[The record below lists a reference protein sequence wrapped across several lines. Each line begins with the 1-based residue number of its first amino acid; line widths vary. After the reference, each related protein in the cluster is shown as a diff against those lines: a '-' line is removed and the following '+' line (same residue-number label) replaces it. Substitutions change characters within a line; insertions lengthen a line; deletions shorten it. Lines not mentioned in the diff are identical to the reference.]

1 MHRHFCFINHNFAVN
16 RGRIQSNMKFIYS
29 LILIFLAASFS
40 AQQRGEN
47 SLNKSASLNLISA
60 DSLSQSDTTK
70 SKKKYDVDAVVYS
83 SASDSLIFEIPKK
96 KMYLYGSGALKYKTT
111 ELKSGQIFVDYKTNQ
126 LDAFGIKDTADTAK
140 VKLKEAP
147 RLIEGV
153 DTYEGEF
160 IKYNFKTQRGYI
172 SLAKN
177 KNKGQNYTGEDVNKV
192 DKNTYFIKHGAF
204 TTCESDTPHT
214 YFGASEMKVIQKD
227 KIIARWIFMYIGG
240 VPFPIPLPF
249 AVFPNETG
257 RRSGLIIP
265 TYGQSVDRGQYFRNF
280 GYFLALN
287 DYMDLSLTGDYYLKG
302 GWGASS
308 RFRYVE
314 RYNFTGSMNAGY
326 SKVIIGEQD
335 DPDKKIQSDWNLS
348 WNHNQQI
355 NPTMRFDVNL
365 RFLSSNY
372 ITNNI
377 YNIDDRLR
385 QDITSNATF
394 SKVWDESGAS
404 MSINYSRTQNI
415 STGDLNESLPNIS
428 FSKSFTYPFKREN
441 VESVRDQKWYELIGY
456 SYSGQF
462 SNNRRTTRGNLDIH
476 GGFQH
481 NISLSASPKISYFN
495 ISPSVNYTEKWYNK
509 RLKIENRIEQTV
521 DPLTGAAMSKSKID
535 TSLVNELNFVRTF
548 NLNVSASTKLYGIY
562 NPNLFGV
569 ESFRHTLM
577 PSVSYIYTPNFAD
590 VKWGYYDSYTEL
602 DGKAVQYD
610 KFGREIFG
618 GASSGQSQ
626 ALNFSLGNVFEM
638 KMAKTPNDSTREQKK
653 IQLLNLNASL
663 GYNFVADSLKLSDL
677 NLSYRT
683 QIGDL
688 LNFSGSSSYTF
699 YDQVRVVQNGYE
711 SFPKVNQFLSTNGKG
726 FLRMTNFGFSISTA
740 LSGDKIK
747 SAEEPVQQQ
756 KGKTDPDN
764 PFNKK
769 DYSALYDDAQSPDLS
784 IPWNLSLSY
793 NYNLSK
799 PTADQSI
806 SYSNISADLGF
817 SLTKNWKFTVRGS
830 YDFDR
835 KEISAP
841 QITVYRDLHCWE
853 MNFTWNPRG
862 SYRGFHFEIRMKA
875 PELQDIKVTKSG
887 GLYSGI
893 R

>member
-1 MHRHFCFINHNFAVN
+1 
-16 RGRIQSNMKFIYS
+16 MKFVFS
-29 LILIFLAASFS
+29 LILILFCASLF
-40 AQQRGEN
+40 AQQRVAN
-47 SLNKSASLNLISA
+47 PLYKSDSLKTTIT
-60 DSLSQSDTTK
+60 DSLSQADITK
-70 SKKKYDVDAVVYS
+70 SKKKYDVDAIVYS
-83 SASDSLIFEIPKK
+83 SASDSLIFEVPKK
-96 KMYLYGSGALKYKTT
+96 KMFLYGSAALKYKTT
-111 ELKSGQIFVDYKTNQ
+111 ELKSGQIFVDYKTNE
-126 LDAFGIKDTADTAK
+126 LDAFGIADTADTAK
-140 VKLKEAP
+140 VKLKETP
-147 RLIEGV
+147 RLTEGS
-153 DTYEGEF
+153 DTYEGEL
-160 IKYNFKTQRGYI
+160 IKYNFRNQRGYI

-192 DKNTYFIKHGAF
+192 DKDTYFIKKGAF
-204 TTCESDTPHT
+204 TTCDSDTPHT

-265 TYGQSVDRGQYFRNF
+265 TYGQAADRGQYFRNF

-302 GWGASS
+302 GWGVNS
-308 RFRYVE
+308 RFRYTE
-314 RYNFTGSMNAGY
+314 RYNFSGSIDAGY
-326 SKVIIGEQD
+326 SKVIVGEEA
-335 DPDKKIQSDWNLS
+335 DPDRRVQSDWNLS

-372 ITNNI
+372 INNNI

-394 SKVWDESGAS
+394 SKTWDESGAS
-404 MSINYSRTQNI
+404 ISINYSRTQNI

-428 FSKSFTYPFKREN
+428 FSKSVTYPFKRDN
-441 VESVRDQKWYELIGY
+441 VESARDQKWYELIGY

-462 SNNRRTTRGNLDIH
+462 SNNRKTVNGNLDIH
-476 GGFQH
+476 GGFLH
-481 NISLSASPKISYFN
+481 NISLSASPKIGYFN
-495 ISPSVNYTEKWYNK
+495 IAPSVNYSEKWYNK
-509 RLKIENRIEQTV
+509 RVKFENKVLETV
-521 DPLTGAAMSKSKID
+521 DPVTKQITTRD
-535 TSLVNELNFVRTF
+535 TTISSTINELNFVRTF
-548 NLNVSASTKLYGIY
+548 NMSVSASTKLYGIY
-562 NPNLFGV
+562 NPNFLGV
-569 ESFRHTLM
+569 ESFRHTLL
-577 PSVSYIYTPNFAD
+577 PSVSYVYTPNFAD
-590 VKWGYYDSYTEL
+590 DKWGYYDTYTQS
-602 DGKAVQYD
+602 DGKVVQYD
-610 KFGREIFG
+610 KFGREVFG

-626 ALNFSLGNVFEM
+626 ALNFSLGNIFEI
-638 KMAKTPNDSTREQKK
+638 KMAKSPNDSTKEQKK

-663 GYNFVADSLKLSDL
+663 GYNFAADSLKLSDL

-699 YDQVRVVQNGYE
+699 YDQVRVVKNGYE
-711 SFPKVNQFLSTNGKG
+711 SFPKVNQFLSSNGKG
-726 FLRMTNFGFSISTA
+726 FLRLTNFGFSISTS

-747 SAEEPVQQQ
+747 STEEPAQQQ

-769 DYSALYDDAQSPDLS
+769 DYSALYDDTQSPDLS
-784 IPWNLSLSY
+784 IPWNLSMSY

-841 QITVYRDLHCWE
+841 QITIYRDLHCWE
-853 MNFTWNPRG
+853 MNFTWNPLG
-862 SYRGFHFEIRMKA
+862 SYSGFHFEIRLKA
-875 PELQDIKVTKSG
+875 AELQDIKVTKSG